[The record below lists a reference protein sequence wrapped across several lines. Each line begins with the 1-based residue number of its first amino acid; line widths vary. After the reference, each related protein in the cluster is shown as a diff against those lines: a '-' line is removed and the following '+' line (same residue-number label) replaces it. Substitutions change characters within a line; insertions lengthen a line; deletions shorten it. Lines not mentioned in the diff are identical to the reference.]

1 MSRLASGNGAVCGL
15 RGGLATD
22 QSLKTIVC
30 LSRAWHRGTTAVVK
44 ILVVDDYALVR
55 EGLRHALQGLDA
67 EEVTVLEARDAEEA
81 LAVIEQHPG
90 LDLVLLDIGLPGM
103 DGFMALDEIRR
114 VHGALPV
121 VVLSA
126 SAEPRDIATA
136 LNMGAMGYIPKMAPR
151 EVMLRALRLVF
162 AGGIYVPPQA
172 IGLLNIGDA
181 RSGAAAPDP
190 GSLDEL
196 GLTERQ
202 KQVLGLIAQ
211 GKPNKAIALE
221 LQIAEPTVKAHVTEI
236 LRALKASSRAQA
248 MIAARR
254 FGLR

>member
-1 MSRLASGNGAVCGL
+1 M
-15 RGGLATD
+15 
-22 QSLKTIVC
+22 
-30 LSRAWHRGTTAVVK
+30 K

-55 EGLRHALQGLDA
+55 EGLRHALHALD
-67 EEVTVLEARDAEEA
+67 ENVEVLEARDAEEA
-81 LAVIEQHPG
+81 LRLIERDPA

-103 DGFMALDEIRR
+103 DGFLALDEMRR
-114 VHGALPV
+114 VHAALPI

-126 SAEPRDIATA
+126 SAEQRDISAA

-151 EVMLRALRLVF
+151 EVMLRALRLVL
-162 AGGIYVPPQA
+162 AGGVYIPPQA
-172 IGLLNIGDA
+172 LGMPGDA
-181 RSGAAAPDP
+181 GGRGGAAAVGAPQ
-190 GSLDEL
+190 SLEEL
-196 GLTERQ
+196 GLTDRQ
-202 KQVLGLIAQ
+202 RQVLSLIAQ

-248 MIAARR
+248 MVTARR

>member
-1 MSRLASGNGAVCGL
+1 M
-15 RGGLATD
+15 
-22 QSLKTIVC
+22 
-30 LSRAWHRGTTAVVK
+30 K

-55 EGLRHALQGLDA
+55 EGLRHALQALDEA
-67 EEVTVLEARDAEEA
+67 VEVFEARDAEEA
-81 LAVIEQHPG
+81 LRLIDQQPA

-103 DGFMALDEIRR
+103 DGFLALDEMRR
-114 VHGALPV
+114 GHSAVPI

-126 SAEPRDIATA
+126 SAEQRDIAAA

-151 EVMLRALRLVF
+151 EVMLRALRLVL
-162 AGGIYVPPQA
+162 AGGVYIPPQA
-172 IGLLNIGDA
+172 LGMPGFSGA
-181 RSGAAAPDP
+181 QAGAAASVPK
-190 GSLDEL
+190 SLEEL

-202 KQVLGLIAQ
+202 KQVLSLIAQ
-211 GKPNKAIALE
+211 GKPNKVIANE

-248 MIAARR
+248 MVTARR